1 MSSPSQICCWFFSAI
16 LRKQKKRGISEGS
29 RRVSK
34 LLTLRVLGIR
44 SFPVRKY
51 HTISINSLPATNTLR
66 KKQKTCNFFII
77 EQYIYQWICTF
88 CLKVVPVGFN
98 KKNSVIM
105 YLASY
110 FLVLEFTVTNA
121 VPKAFDSSR
130 LGQYFAIYLLK

>member
-1 MSSPSQICCWFFSAI
+1 MKEEYKSMSSPSQIYCWFFFCHI
-16 LRKQKKRGISEGS
+16 EKTKKRGISEGS

-88 CLKVVPVGFN
+88 YLKVVPVGFN
-98 KKNSVIM
+98 KKKFCYYV
-105 YLASY
+105 
-110 FLVLEFTVTNA
+110 
-121 VPKAFDSSR
+121 SSFILSCFR
-130 LGQYFAIYLLK
+130 IYCHKCSSKGVRFK